1 MKKERI
7 SIGSGTRREG
17 SKIMWD
23 WSINWDDF
31 VIEGGERIEGRF
43 KIFMRNEGRCVIR
56 WFVSSVVQEGDP
68 QHGGGK

>member
-31 VIEGGERIEGRF
+31 VIEGGKELRVGLR
-43 KIFMRNEGRCVIR
+43 
-56 WFVSSVVQEGDP
+56 SL
-68 QHGGGK
+68 